1 MMGRANA
8 KDKKI
13 RKTESCFLPLVS
25 CLLLKKAQTAMELAV
40 FGAILIFVVGLIVRQ
55 SLEAGYQQNQ
65 NFRAMRL
72 AMKTSY
78 EYSEGLA
85 GDPVA
90 SRNRASVFVIED
102 RLTADS
108 SKFGALDRTQ
118 QISAGS
124 AAHSRTLNLPVD
136 FGEVEN
142 LPVYDVFVNGK
153 HFPFTVAGF
162 KTVRLAES
170 CQGADCSLHPECKND
185 CGGGSVQVYPGVDV
199 APGNWVDNCAQVTL
213 TGQCWT
219 FSATC
224 LPDCTGA
231 GCAAPAACT
240 DCSDSSFETFE
251 DTYFVGCARL
261 FTKVYNYPTNASW
274 CDHDGSPSA
283 NSCDPICPVGPA
295 GCNLSADDRFNLDRT
310 GGADVPLTERRYFSW
325 QWSEVMGF
333 DEEAPQGS
341 GWTTLSTGEG
351 INFSGRKNT
360 SVDIDGDLKEE
371 TILPE
376 TFDWAPNSAVITRL
390 GVLDDQ
396 DGDLD
401 FTIGDNENKRPAGL
415 TRDLKMYAFVLPG
428 TYYTIE
434 EGRLFDPADGQF
446 IRNVSKKDQID
457 LVERVFQLSN
467 NTGRFCSNGVRAA
480 SVDGLTN
487 PVEACSDCFTSANI
501 QATCLDEASLLLFMR
516 SRVSDARGRK
526 WITPTGGDDYVDFTL
541 PAGP

>member
-1 MMGRANA
+1 MI
-8 KDKKI
+8 KSI
-13 RKTESCFLPLVS
+13 
-25 CLLLKKAQTAMELAV
+25 KAQTAMELAV

-55 SLEAGYQQNQ
+55 GLEAGYQQNQ

-72 AMKTSY
+72 AMKTSH
-78 EYSEGLA
+78 EYSESG
-85 GDPVA
+85 VA
-90 SRNRASVFVIED
+90 SRNRASIFVVED

-108 SKFGALDRTQ
+108 SKFGAIDRTQ
-118 QISAGS
+118 RMSAGS
-124 AAHSRTLNLPVD
+124 ATHSRNLNLPVD

-153 HFPFTVAGF
+153 YFTFTVAGF
-162 KTVRLAES
+162 KTVHLAES
-170 CQGADCSLHPECKND
+170 CQGADCGLHPECKND
-185 CGGGSVQVYPGVDV
+185 CGPGSVQVYPGADV
-199 APGNWVDNCAQVTL
+199 APGNWVDNCAQVTF
-213 TGQCWT
+213 TRQCWT

-231 GCAAPAACT
+231 GCAAPAGCT
-240 DCSDSSFETFE
+240 DCSDTSVETFG

-261 FTKVYNYPTNASW
+261 FAKVYNYPGNASW
-274 CDHDGSPSA
+274 CDHDGPPSG
-283 NSCDPICPVGPA
+283 NSCDDICPVPPAVGPV
-295 GCNLSADDRFNLDRT
+295 GCNLSADNRFNLDRT
-310 GGADVPLTERRYFSW
+310 GGADVPLAERSYFSW
-325 QWSEVMGF
+325 QWFEVMGF
-333 DEEAPQGS
+333 DEEATQGS
-341 GWTTLSTGEG
+341 GLDSSLTTLSTGEG

-371 TILPE
+371 TILFE
-376 TFDWAPNSAVITRL
+376 TIQRAPGSAVITQF

-401 FTIGDNENKRPAGL
+401 FTVGDNESRPKPGL
-415 TRDLKMYAFVLPG
+415 TRDLKMYSFVRPG

-467 NTGRFCSNGVRAA
+467 NTGRFCSNGAPT
-480 SVDGLTN
+480 SL
-487 PVEACSDCFTSANI
+487 VEACNDCFTSANI
-501 QATCLDEASLLLFMR
+501 QATCLDEATLLLFMR